1 MLGLIFA
8 IYVGGAVVFFF
19 AFAAYYWSHGQS
31 VGQLW
36 LTMLFWPILLP
47 LMLMWYLFG
56 VLLELSKGK
65 RAGPLEVDAEEITQF
80 DIDLADEYA
89 DMEHHTSTPEER
101 DERRERIEREVNK

>member
-36 LTMLFWPILLP
+36 LTMLFWPIFLP
-47 LMLMWYLFG
+47 LMLMFYAFG
-56 VLLELSKGK
+56 MMLNFSHRGG
-65 RAGPLEVDAEEITQF
+65 R
-80 DIDLADEYA
+80 
-89 DMEHHTSTPEER
+89 
-101 DERRERIEREVNK
+101 